1 MRALSAPV
9 AGRPPAAARQ
19 THGRRGGCLPSLTL
33 SVAPARQAPR
43 PRRRAGPGRASASA
57 SSHPPPPS
65 PYEVLGVPP
74 GASPAAIRAAWVS
87 LIREAHPDAAGA
99 ADNESGAATARAAE
113 LNAAYEA
120 LKKENINKAAASA
133 AAGAEAAGGS
143 AASPPDDPFS
153 WPATPFHPDATVPF
167 VDPFAV
173 GVDPMAWRALQALAR
188 GEEGWEGSVSGYG
201 PGRGQGT
208 PSAAPLDP
216 EAALTA
222 ARLRVPPGGVAWLT
236 PAQAAEVEGVMAG
249 MEALTYDPA
258 FASSVLADLLSRAAA
273 VNGGGR
279 PPAY

>member
-1 MRALSAPV
+1 MRASLSAPA

-19 THGRRGGCLPSLTL
+19 THGRRGGCLPCLTR

-57 SSHPPPPS
+57 SHPPPPS

-87 LIREAHPDAAGA
+87 LIREAHPDATGA
-99 ADNESGAATARAAE
+99 ADESGAATARAAE

-120 LKKENINKAAASA
+120 LKKAAAS
-133 AAGAEAAGGS
+133 AEAAGGGS
-143 AASPPDDPFS
+143 ASSPPDDPFS

-208 PSAAPLDP
+208 SSAAPLDP
-216 EAALTA
+216 EAALAA

-273 VNGGGR
+273 VNRGGR